1 MTTRD
6 LFAAHA
12 MQTLVDAF
20 ASAAGQGLDPK
31 LEYED
36 VAKWSFDLADA
47 MMAERQKRK
56 HPDGE
61 TTD

>member
-12 MQTLVDAF
+12 MRLIGESVIH
-20 ASAAGQGLDPK
+20 ASEPSDMAKTSNEDLAAWA
-31 LEYED
+31 Y
-36 VAKWSFDLADA
+36 DLADA